1 MRQSALN
8 FPSYIKSFGDIL
20 LSRMHECSEN
30 CQHMPFVV
38 VVRLRFKLKAT
49 FTDRSVRILNF
60 WGPHIDGNT
69 ELLPTRFPKRC
80 DL

>member
-1 MRQSALN
+1 MRIICQRTFDINLRQSALN
-8 FPSYIKSFGDIL
+8 FPGYIKSFGDIL

-49 FTDRSVRILNF
+49 R
-60 WGPHIDGNT
+60 
-69 ELLPTRFPKRC
+69 
-80 DL
+80 